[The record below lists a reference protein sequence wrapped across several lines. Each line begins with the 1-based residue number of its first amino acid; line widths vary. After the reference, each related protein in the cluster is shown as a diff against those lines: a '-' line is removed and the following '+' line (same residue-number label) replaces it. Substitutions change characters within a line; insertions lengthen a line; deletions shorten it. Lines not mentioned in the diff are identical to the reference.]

1 MKNVYHA
8 NSKYMKAGVATR
20 MADKINFKMRRI
32 TEIEERLVMT
42 TGPPLQNDKV
52 ILQVNAAINSFKI
65 CEMKMD
71 ITKSRNRQ
79 NHIIVG
85 GLTVPCS
92 TIARKWRQKI
102 QLFIGKVNNTTNQ
115 NDPIKIHKPYT
126 EPLHS
131 TYSFQEHM
139 V

>member
-1 MKNVYHA
+1 
-8 NSKYMKAGVATR
+8 
-20 MADKINFKMRRI
+20 MRRI

-65 CEMKMD
+65 REMKMD

-85 GLTVPCS
+85 GLTVPH
-92 TIARKWRQKI
+92 AQ
-102 QLFIGKVNNTTNQ
+102 
-115 NDPIKIHKPYT
+115 
-126 EPLHS
+126 PLLES
-131 TYSFQEHM
+131 EDKRVSYSSEK
-139 V
+139 